1 MTLKEKLD
9 AKCKETNTSVQGINF
24 LLEYYR
30 SSLGWDED
38 RAIDYVLE
46 LFDNGT
52 IEAIKIIGKDGKK
65 I

>member
-1 MTLKEKLD
+1 MTLREKLD
-9 AKCKETNTSVQGINF
+9 AKCKETNTSIQGVDL

-30 SSLGWDED
+30 SSLGWDEEK
-38 RAIDYVLE
+38 AIDYVLE

-52 IEAIKIIGKDGKK
+52 IDTIKFIGKDGNE